1 MLPESDGM
9 SRLIIAID
17 GPVGSGKSS
26 VAQRVAALLG
36 CTHLDTGAM
45 YRAIALKAIR
55 SGVALDNQAAVEALA
70 TDTRIDIASAGGMLR
85 ILLDGADV
93 TEEIRNPEMSQQASV
108 VAVAPGVRRVLV
120 AEQRRIGAAGGVVIE
135 GRDVGTVVFPDAGLK
150 IFLDASVEVRA
161 RRRWLEYQQ
170 KGREIAFEQL
180 LAEVHE
186 RDRRDRERPISPL
199 RRAPDAVY
207 VDSTALDAEEV
218 ARLIVMLA
226 RERQR
231 ELASD
236 AAASPPRS

>member
-1 MLPESDGM
+1 M
-9 SRLIIAID
+9 RKLIIAID

-26 VAQRVAALLG
+26 VAQRVATLLG

-70 TDTRIDIASAGGMLR
+70 ADTRIDFASAGGLLR

-135 GRDVGTVVFPDAGLK
+135 GRDVGTVVFPDADLK
-150 IFLDASVEVRA
+150 IFLDAAVEVRA

-170 KGREIAFEQL
+170 KGKTIGFEQL
-180 LAEVHE
+180 LEDVRE
-186 RDRRDRERPISPL
+186 RDHRDRERVISPL

-207 VDSTALDAEEV
+207 VDSTAMDGEEV
-218 ARLIVMLA
+218 ARLIALLA
-226 RERQR
+226 SERQR
-231 ELASD
+231 ELSAP
-236 AAASPPRS
+236 ATAPRAQF

>member
-1 MLPESDGM
+1 M
-9 SRLIIAID
+9 SKLIIAID

-26 VAQRVAALLG
+26 VAQRVATLLG

-55 SGVALDNQAAVEALA
+55 RSIALDNQAAVEALA
-70 TDTRIDIASAGGMLR
+70 AATRIDFAFAGGLMR

-108 VAVAPGVRRVLV
+108 VAVAAGVRRVLV
-120 AEQRRIGAAGGVVIE
+120 AEQRRIGAAGGAVIE

-150 IFLDASVEVRA
+150 IFLDAAVEVRA

-170 KGREIAFEQL
+170 KGKDVGFDRL
-180 LAEVHE
+180 LEEVHE
-186 RDRRDRERPISPL
+186 RDRRDRERTISPL

-207 VDSTALDAEEV
+207 VDSTAMDAEEV
-218 ARLIVMLA
+218 ARLIVLLA
-226 RERQR
+226 RERQKD
-231 ELASD
+231 LASGV
-236 AAASPPRS
+236 AAAPPRS

>member
-1 MLPESDGM
+1 MTK
-9 SRLIIAID
+9 LIIAID

-45 YRAIALKAIR
+45 YRAIALKAMRLGIP
-55 SGVALDNQAAVEALA
+55 LEDQTAVEALA
-70 TDTRIDIASAGGMLR
+70 AGTRIDLVSSGGSPH

-93 TEEIRNPEMSQQASV
+93 TEEIRNPDMSQQASV
-108 VAVAPGVRRVLV
+108 VAVAPGVRCVLV
-120 AEQRRIGAAGGVVIE
+120 AEQRRIGAAGVAVIE

-150 IFLDASVEVRA
+150 IFLDADLEVRG

-170 KGREIAFEQL
+170 KGKEMDFKRL
-180 LAEVHE
+180 LEEVRE
-186 RDRRDRERPISPL
+186 RDRRDRERTISPL

-207 VDSTALDAEEV
+207 VDSTAMDAEEV

-231 ELASD
+231 GSASD
-236 AAASPPRS
+236 AAAGLPGS